1 MTTWADQSEVTL
13 TDKKITF
20 YLDRIRRHQGSS
32 IVSFIVGDVIDLETG
47 LPLDPGTTYFVAVND
62 FMAAGGDEYFTLAEN
77 PQVNSYVLVRDL
89 VVDWVKANS
98 PFAPPDP
105 AVEQRMTITGTPPD

>member
-1 MTTWADQSEVTL
+1 
-13 TDKKITF
+13 
-20 YLDRIRRHQGSS
+20 
-32 IVSFIVGDVIDLETG
+32 
-47 LPLDPGTTYFVAVND
+47 VND
-62 FMAAGGDEYFTLAEN
+62 FMANGGDEYVTLAAN

-105 AVEQRMTITGTPPD
+105 AVEQRITALGTAPD